1 MPLDPMTLS
10 MLVGLGG
17 QAISKI
23 GDLLPSDLEK
33 KNRKRLESL
42 NRLEEMNALGLT
54 GQERSVLEG
63 RLSSK
68 ADASSAKADLERQ
81 RLLAGGGGA
90 QPGQALL
97 QAQNAEALKNQ
108 QLTQISQAIEEQD
121 IKKRLSQEEEL
132 RALEAADA
140 QVKQKRVG
148 AIGSIGASGL
158 EAGLGSLAQQKL
170 LSPDNVAATAKTYG
184 ISDDQAKAFLE
195 AQSANP
201 DIAEQMNAFFISR
214 NKLRNTGTK

>member
-1 MPLDPMTLS
+1 MPLNPTTLS
-10 MLVGLGG
+10 VLTGVGG
-17 QAISKI
+17 QALSTL

-33 KNRKRLESL
+33 KNRKRLETL

-54 GQERSVLEG
+54 DQERSVLEG

-68 ADASSAKADLERQ
+68 TDASSARADLERQ

-121 IKKRLSQEEEL
+121 IKKKLAQEEEL

-140 QVKQKRVG
+140 QIKQKRLGAVG
-148 AIGSIGASGL
+148 AIGAAGL
-158 EAGLGSLAQQKL
+158 EAYMGSLAQQKL
-170 LSPDNVAATAKTYG
+170 LSPNNVAAIAKTYG
-184 ISDDQAKAFLE
+184 ISNVQAKAFLE

-201 DIAEQMNAFFISR
+201 NIAEQMNAFFTSR
-214 NKLRNTGTK
+214 NKLRNKGTE